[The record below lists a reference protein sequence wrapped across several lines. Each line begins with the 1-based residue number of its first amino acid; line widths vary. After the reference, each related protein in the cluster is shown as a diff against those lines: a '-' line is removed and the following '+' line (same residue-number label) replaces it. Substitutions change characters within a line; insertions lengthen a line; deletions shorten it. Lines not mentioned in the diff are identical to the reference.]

1 MIKIS
6 SALPHCHGDNEK
18 NVISHIPSKKT
29 IDDVSLL
36 LKQLS
41 DPTRLKIF
49 WILCHMEECVINI
62 AAMMDMSSPAVS
74 HHLRLLKACG
84 LITAKRDGKEMY
96 YTSAETET
104 VEELHRAIDAI
115 AKITLPHDK

>member
-1 MIKIS
+1 MIKTTTH
-6 SALPHCHGDNEK
+6 LPHYHGEGEK
-18 NVISHIPSKKT
+18 AVMEHVPSKKT
-29 IDDVSLL
+29 IEDVSLL

-49 WILCHMEECVINI
+49 WILCHTEECVINI

-96 YTSAETET
+96 YTSTNTET
-104 VEELHRAIDAI
+104 VQELHHAIDSI
-115 AKITLPHDK
+115 AKITLPHE